1 MAADTYS
8 PDLLLPLSYLQ
19 GIVDLL
25 APSHKAEKLMHKKKR
40 LVQVRCGLHYGGSN
54 TVAAVCWPDSLIVS
68 TLAWY
73 GHLQFSRCYG
83 IGRPLRI
90 LGFCWPS
97 ILSDL
102 WMLPTSTGLQ
112 PCHCLHC

>member
-68 TLAWY
+68 TLGLVRA
-73 GHLQFSRCYG
+73 FA
-83 IGRPLRI
+83 
-90 LGFCWPS
+90 
-97 ILSDL
+97 ILSVL
-102 WMLPTSTGLQ
+102 WNRAAPADTGL
-112 PCHCLHC
+112 LLAVDSL